1 MTAAKVLVQ
10 WHIEKLYKKF
20 LCGYEE
26 FVVII
31 LLKPRLVAL
40 YYI

>member
-10 WHIEKLYKKF
+10 GIEKLYKKF
-20 LCGYEE
+20 LCGNEE

-40 YYI
+40 LYYI